1 MNEEIKEKE
10 TQEGVSLEYT
20 QEPQEIGAHK
30 EEISKE
36 EKREEFFSKKDIIK
50 GFIFYE
56 LISRPISLRR

>member
-20 QEPQEIGAHK
+20 QKTQEMEIHK
-30 EEISKE
+30 EEVSKE
-36 EKREEFFSKKDIIK
+36 EKREEIFSSKDIIK

-56 LISRPISLRR
+56 LISRPVSLRR

>member
-1 MNEEIKEKE
+1 MNEEIKE

-20 QEPQEIGAHK
+20 QEPQEIGVHK